1 MNSKASG
8 RSALILAVGV
18 LVFLASPVRAAT
30 DSEDS
35 ATESPAATPVPLHKH
50 FKHAV
55 RHSKHDAHHKFHAIA
70 AAPDADKNADT
81 KTVVADATTDVKAV
95 LPEISP
101 SVANANAQMLLAG
114 AQMSAAAAIPAGIGG
129 PAMTPEKQ
137 AETSA
142 NNQTIIV
149 AAADQLNDV
158 DRSLRESNAPAAPV
172 AGTPPPPATTV
183 TSETSVWSQ
192 T

>member
-1 MNSKASG
+1 MAGEESGNS
-8 RSALILAVGV
+8 LDN
-18 LVFLASPVRAAT
+18 SPDQAKVNIDDWWPVPESTHIPDDNWGIPREPST

-114 AQMSAAAAIPAGIGG
+114 AQMSAAA
-129 PAMTPEKQ
+129 
-137 AETSA
+137 
-142 NNQTIIV
+142 
-149 AAADQLNDV
+149 
-158 DRSLRESNAPAAPV
+158 R
-172 AGTPPPPATTV
+172 
-183 TSETSVWSQ
+183 
-192 T
+192 